1 MIYKQLCVFFF
12 FLKKN
17 VRYRGIIFKK
27 EIENY
32 KKLKPNETFEFIDWD
47 KNEDEK
53 KI

>member
-1 MIYKQLCVFFF
+1 MCIFFF

-17 VRYRGIIFKK
+17 VRYRRIIFKK

-32 KKLKPNETFEFIDWD
+32 KKLKLNGTFAFIDWD
-47 KNEDEK
+47 KNLDEK